1 MDEEKFVRNQKKD
14 LTNPDKADMIWAK
27 VKEKIATMDGK
38 VVWNCQIIALEGQI
52 VEIRYRPSE
61 IEECIRA

>member
-1 MDEEKFVRNQKKD
+1 MDAEKFRATIRKD
-14 LTNPDKADMIWAK
+14 LTKSDEADMIWSKLKDKAANMGFGTLQLTAIVRDK
-27 VKEKIATMDGK
+27 
-38 VVWNCQIIALEGQI
+38 NI

>member
-1 MDEEKFVRNQKKD
+1 MIKNQRIILTKSDEA
-14 LTNPDKADMIWAK
+14 DKIWSK
-27 VKEKIATMDGK
+27 VKEKVATMSGK

>member
-1 MDEEKFVRNQKKD
+1 MDGKNFVRQGRNN
-14 LTNPDKADMIWAK
+14 LTNSDKSDIIWAK
-27 VKEKIATMDGK
+27 LKEKAGTMGFGTLNC
-38 VVWNCQIIALEGQI
+38 VVRVCDKQI

>member
-1 MDEEKFVRNQKKD
+1 MDGDNLIKNQRII
-14 LTNPDKADMIWAK
+14 LTKSDEADKIWSK
-27 VKEKIATMDGK
+27 VKEKVATMSGK